1 LTILN
6 TRTSCRIALI
16 QLGHAESI
24 KQHLRQKTQDGF
36 VNHVGVLKNRKM
48 SGHHVETR
56 NTNNVP
62 KENMNKLYQK
72 PLRSTDILDVPPHFS
87 VLFPLQAEEHSV
99 SKTR

>member
-1 LTILN
+1 MRSPEMEHHFFNDHLN
-6 TRTSCRIALI
+6 
-16 QLGHAESI
+16 E
-24 KQHLRQKTQDGF
+24 KTQDGF
-36 VNHVGVLKNRKM
+36 VDHIGVKKKCKIF
-48 SGHHVETR
+48 GHHVETR